1 MTVFLKGTAATL
13 SQQMSDKIK
22 YGNTPNEKR
31 TERNDNGNERKG
43 WKEGME
49 GRKERKERKE
59 RKRLFELLSFL
70 LKKERMNFFN
80 FVSFRNLE
88 SFNIIPAL
96 IYIYESLNQENLK
109 KKKLLKT

>member
-1 MTVFLKGTAATL
+1 M
-13 SQQMSDKIK
+13 
-22 YGNTPNEKR
+22 
-31 TERNDNGNERKG
+31 ERRNGRKD
-43 WKEGME
+43 
-49 GRKERKERKE
+49 GRKEGKKE

-88 SFNIIPAL
+88 SFNISTAL

-109 KKKLLKT
+109 KKKLLKTKCCDYVIKYKQCCDYVVSCVLQ

>member
-1 MTVFLKGTAATL
+1 MTMG
-13 SQQMSDKIK
+13 M
-22 YGNTPNEKR
+22 
-31 TERNDNGNERKG
+31 NGKDGKKE
-43 WKEGME
+43 WKE
-49 GRKERKERKE
+49 GRKEGKKE

-96 IYIYESLNQENLK
+96 LYIYESLNQEILK
-109 KKKLLKT
+109 KKKLLKTKCCDYVIKYKQCCDYVVSCVLQ